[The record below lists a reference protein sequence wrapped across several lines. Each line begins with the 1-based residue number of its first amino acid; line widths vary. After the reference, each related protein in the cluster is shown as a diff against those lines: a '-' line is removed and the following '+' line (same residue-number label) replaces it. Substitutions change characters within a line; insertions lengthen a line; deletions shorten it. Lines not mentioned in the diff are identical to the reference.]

1 MYQMKV
7 NTLNGVYVYILKG
20 EFNHENL
27 EISFWNIINRIKR
40 ICIIPISIGWCSNT
54 MSANGEAGGSAGL
67 FVAILLLAGGIVSIC
82 VRKSVKKGGNIALVV
97 LFGLAALLG
106 FTGAGS
112 YGDLYIWS
120 FWCLINAVLAVV
132 ALVKMKKSLKT
143 A

>member
-1 MYQMKV
+1 MKT
-7 NTLNGVYVYILKG
+7 NKKLLTILTL
-20 EFNHENL
+20 
-27 EISFWNIINRIKR
+27 
-40 ICIIPISIGWCSNT
+40 CIALLLTACGATDAAGTDKTNESLANT

-97 LFGLAALLG
+97 LFGLAALFG

-132 ALVKMKKSLKT
+132 ALAKMKKSLKT